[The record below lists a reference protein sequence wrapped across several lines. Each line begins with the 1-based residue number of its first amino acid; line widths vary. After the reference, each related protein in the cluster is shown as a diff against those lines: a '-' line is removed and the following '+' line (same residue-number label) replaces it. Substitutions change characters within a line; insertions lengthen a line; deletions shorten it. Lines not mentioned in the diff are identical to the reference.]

1 MAATAEDGER
11 QREDRGRGGGFWV
24 LFGFGSLFGGRQ
36 WRCGSVDRPA
46 DPFIR
51 GCGRRGPPFRHFLG
65 TAAISEITDGATAE

>member
-11 QREDRGRGGGFWV
+11 QRTGEEGV
-24 LFGFGSLFGGRQ
+24 LFGFGSLFGERQ

-51 GCGRRGPPFRHFLG
+51 GCGRVGLRFATFWGQRQSVRSL
-65 TAAISEITDGATAE
+65 TDGL